1 MNKKELKESI
11 KFYRVQ
17 VKNFPRKKKKVFTK
31 AFDKMYKDLTKN
43 NLHLKLIKLYP
54 IYPINC

>member
-11 KFYRVQ
+11 KLYRVQ
-17 VKNFPRKKKKVFTK
+17 VKNLPRKKKKVYTK
-31 AFDKMYKDLTKN
+31 AFDKMYKGLIKN
-43 NLHLKLIKLYP
+43 NLYLKLNRLYP